1 MAFPQRFLDELID
14 RSDIVDLVSSY
25 VALTKKGGN
34 YFGLCPFHN
43 EKTGSFSVA
52 PDKQIFYCFGCHK
65 GGGALQFV
73 MEIENLAFPDA
84 VRFLA
89 KRANMEV
96 PEDDTGREE
105 SRRRQRVLA
114 LNRDAARWF
123 YQNLS
128 RPEGAAVAAYL
139 EKRKITPK
147 TATNFGLGASL
158 DSWDAL
164 LAAMTEKG
172 YTKTDLLAA
181 GLVVSNQKGRV
192 YDKFRNRLMFPVI
205 DVRGDVVA
213 FGGRVLDKSEPKY
226 MNTTETIVYSKRRN
240 LYGINLA
247 KKTKRPNFI
256 LCEGNIDVIT
266 LHQAGFDNAVASM
279 GTALTTEQTKIL
291 SRYTKELVLCFD
303 NDTAGQM
310 ATQKNIEMLK
320 DSEFA
325 VRVLQLPRRLSEGEY
340 VKQDV
345 DDFIKFQGA
354 AAFEAVLNGSANQM
368 DFRMDAVA
376 AKYDLSDPEQK
387 IAYGGEISQLIASL
401 SNAVEREI
409 YAGRA
414 AETAGISRTAMITE
428 VERARGK
435 QRGRERRTLQRENLN
450 AAALRQPR
458 DRTIRY
464 GDLRSA
470 MAEEGVIRL
479 LLLDGALSDQCR
491 RLEPEDFS
499 SGFLGR
505 MYRLLREAWDGG
517 HPMTAAALLARCTA
531 EETSHLSR
539 LIGIYPAFCRSRK
552 LLPTRTRRWRTTY
565 RLYCA
570 PQRSGGG
577 SRLRTPCRRLWRN
590 LERTKRKRVTEESG
604 NDEKKGRADYG
615 SGPHRG

>member
-325 VRVLQLPRRLSEGEY
+325 VRVLQLPRRLAEGEY

-531 EETSHLSR
+531 EETSHLSGV
-539 LIGIYPAFCRSRK
+539 LQKPEASAYADKALEDYIQIILRSAEK
-552 LLPTRTRRWRTTY
+552 RRGEQAEDPLQAAVEKFR
-565 RLYCA
+565 A
-570 PQRSGGG
+570 D
-577 SRLRTPCRRLWRN
+577 
-590 LERTKRKRVTEESG
+590 KK
-604 NDEKKGRADYG
+604 KKGNGGKRQ
-615 SGPHRG
+615 

>member
-14 RSDIVDLVSSY
+14 RSDIVDVVSSY
-25 VALTKKGGN
+25 VSLTKKGGN

-52 PDKQIFYCFGCHK
+52 PDKQIYYCFGCHH
-65 GGGALQFV
+65 GGGAIQFI
-73 MEIENLAFPDA
+73 MEIENLSFPDA

-89 KRANMEV
+89 RRANMEV
-96 PEDDTGREE
+96 PEDQGDREE
-105 SRRRQRVLA
+105 ARRRQRVLA
-114 LNRDAARWF
+114 VNKDAARWF

-128 RPEGAAVAAYL
+128 APEGAPVAAYL
-139 EKRKITPK
+139 EKRKISRR
-147 TATNFGLGASL
+147 TAMNFGLGASL

-164 LAAMTEKG
+164 LHAMMEKG
-172 YTKTDLLAA
+172 YTKAELLAA
-181 GLVVSNQKGRV
+181 GLVVSNKNGRV

-205 DVRGDVVA
+205 DVKGDVVA

-291 SRYTKELVLCFD
+291 SRFTKELVLCFD
-303 NDTAGQM
+303 NDTAGQL
-310 ATQKNIEMLK
+310 ATQKNIELLK
-320 DSEFA
+320 NSEFN
-325 VRVLQLPRRLSEGEY
+325 VRVLQLPRRLVDGEY

-368 DFRMDAVA
+368 DYRMEAAA

-387 IAYGGEISQLIASL
+387 IAYGDEISALIASL
-401 SNAVEREI
+401 SNAVEREV

-414 AETAGISRTAMITE
+414 AETAGISRQAMLTE
-428 VERARGK
+428 VERARRRK
-435 QRGRERRTLQRENLN
+435 RGQENRTLQRENLN
-450 AAALRQPR
+450 ISALRQPK
-458 DRTIRY
+458 DRVIRY
-464 GDLRSA
+464 TDMRSA

-479 LLLDGALSDQCR
+479 LLLDGQLAEKCRGLSQ
-491 RLEPEDFS
+491 EDFS
-499 SGFLGR
+499 SPFLGR
-505 MYRLLREAWDGG
+505 MYQLLTDGWDEGRT
-517 HPMTAAALLARCTA
+517 MTAAALSSHCSP
-531 EETSHLSR
+531 EEMSHLSGM
-539 LIGIYPAFCRSRK
+539 LQKPESLSQADKALKDYIEII
-552 LLPTRTRRWRTTY
+552 
-565 RLYCA
+565 
-570 PQRSGGG
+570 QRSAEK
-577 SRLRTPCRRLWRN
+577 RRGDPPADPLAAVV
-590 LERTKRKRVTEESG
+590 EKYKQ
-604 NDEKKGRADYG
+604 KKG
-615 SGPHRG
+615 

>member
-14 RSDIVDLVSSY
+14 RSDIVDVVSSY
-25 VALTKKGGN
+25 VALSRKGGN

-52 PDKQIFYCFGCHK
+52 PDKQIYYCFGCHH
-65 GGGALQFV
+65 GGGVIHFI
-73 MEIENLAFPDA
+73 MEIENLDFPDA

-89 KRANMEV
+89 KRANMDV
-96 PEDDTGREE
+96 PEDNTGLEE

-114 LNRDAARWF
+114 VNRDAARWF
-123 YQNLS
+123 YSNLS

-139 EKRKITPK
+139 EKRKISRK
-147 TATNFGLGASL
+147 TAMDFGLGASP

-164 LAAMTEKG
+164 LTAMGEKG
-172 YTKTDLLAA
+172 YTKADLLAA
-181 GLVVSNQKGRV
+181 GLAVSNQKGRI

-205 DVRGDVVA
+205 DVKGDVVA

-226 MNTTETIVYSKRRN
+226 MNTTETMVYSKRRN

-303 NDTAGQM
+303 NDTAGQL

-320 DSEFA
+320 DSEFT
-325 VRVLQLPRRLSEGEY
+325 VRVLQLPRRLVDGEY

-354 AAFEAVLNGSANQM
+354 AAFEAILSGSAKQL
-368 DFRMDAVA
+368 DYRMEAVG
-376 AKYDLSDPEQK
+376 AKDDLRDPDQK
-387 IAYGGEISQLIASL
+387 IAYGSEVSALIASL
-401 SNAVEREI
+401 SNAVEREV

-414 AETAGISRTAMITE
+414 AETAGISRTAMLTE
-428 VERARGK
+428 VERARRKK
-435 QRGRERRTLQRENLN
+435 QGQERRTLQRENLN
-450 AAALRQPR
+450 TAALRQPR

-464 GDLRSA
+464 TDLRSA

-479 LLLDGALSDQCR
+479 LLLDGTLADKCRELSQ
-491 RLEPEDFS
+491 EAFS
-499 SGFLGR
+499 SPFLGR
-505 MYRLLREAWDGG
+505 IYRTLTEAWDEGQAL
-517 HPMTAAALLARCTA
+517 TAASLAAHCTP
-531 EETSHLSR
+531 EEMGHLSGVLQR
-539 LIGIYPAFCRSRK
+539 PESIANADRALEDYIQVIRRSAEKRQGEE
-552 LLPTRTRRWRTTY
+552 PDD
-565 RLYCA
+565 
-570 PQRSGGG
+570 P
-577 SRLRTPCRRLWRN
+577 LRAAVEKN
-590 LERTKRKRVTEESG
+590 KADKK
-604 NDEKKGRADYG
+604 KKGNG
-615 SGPHRG
+615 GKHS

>member
-1 MAFPQRFLDELID
+1 MAFPQRFLDELVD
-14 RSDIVDLVSSY
+14 RSDIVDVVSSY
-25 VALTKKGGN
+25 VSLSKKGGN

-52 PDKQIFYCFGCHK
+52 PDKQIYYCFGCHH
-65 GGGALQFV
+65 GGGVIQFV
-73 MEIENLAFPDA
+73 MEIENLDFPNA

-96 PEDDTGREE
+96 PEDNTGLEE

-114 LNRDAARWF
+114 VNRDAARWF
-123 YQNLS
+123 YSNLS

-139 EKRKITPK
+139 ERRKISRK
-147 TATNFGLGASL
+147 TAMNFGLGASL
-158 DSWDAL
+158 DQWDAL
-164 LAAMTEKG
+164 LNAMLEKG
-172 YTKTDLLAA
+172 YTKADLLAA
-181 GLVVSNQKGRV
+181 GLVVSNQKGRI

-205 DVRGDVVA
+205 DVKGDVVA

-303 NDTAGQM
+303 NDNAGQL
-310 ATQKNIEMLK
+310 ATQKNIELLK
-320 DSEFA
+320 DSEFN
-325 VRVLQLPRRLSEGEY
+325 VRILQLPRRLADGEY

-354 AAFEAVLNGSANQM
+354 AAFEAILNGSANQM
-368 DFRMDAVA
+368 DYRMEAVA

-387 IAYGGEISQLIASL
+387 IAYGGEISALIASL
-401 SNAVEREI
+401 SNAVEREV

-414 AETAGISRTAMITE
+414 AETAGISRTAMLTE
-428 VERARGK
+428 VERARRKKGS
-435 QRGRERRTLQRENLN
+435 QERQTLQRENLN

-464 GDLRSA
+464 TDLRSA
-470 MAEEGVIRL
+470 MAEEGVVCL
-479 LLLDGALSDQCR
+479 LLLDGALADKCR
-491 RLEPEDFS
+491 GLPAEAFS
-499 SGFLGR
+499 SPFLGKLFA
-505 MYRLLREAWDGG
+505 LLTEAWSEGRT
-517 HPMTAAALLARCTA
+517 MTAASLSAHCTP
-531 EETSHLSR
+531 EEMSHLSAILQR
-539 LIGIYPAFCRSRK
+539 PESLANAERALEDYIQVILRSAEKRQGERPEDP
-552 LLPTRTRRWRTTY
+552 LLAAVVHP
-565 RLYCA
+565 
-570 PQRSGGG
+570 
-577 SRLRTPCRRLWRN
+577 LW
-590 LERTKRKRVTEESG
+590 LS
-604 NDEKKGRADYG
+604 
-615 SGPHRG
+615 

>member
-14 RSDIVDLVSSY
+14 RSDIVDVVSSY
-25 VALTKKGGN
+25 VALSRKGGN

-52 PDKQIFYCFGCHK
+52 PDKQIYYCFGCHH
-65 GGGALQFV
+65 GGGVIHFI
-73 MEIENLAFPDA
+73 MEIENLDFPDA

-89 KRANMEV
+89 KRANMDV
-96 PEDDTGREE
+96 PEDSTGLEE

-114 LNRDAARWF
+114 VNRDAARWF
-123 YQNLS
+123 YSNLS

-139 EKRKITPK
+139 EKRKISRK
-147 TATNFGLGASL
+147 TAMDFGLGASP

-164 LAAMTEKG
+164 LTAMGEKG
-172 YTKTDLLAA
+172 YTKADLLAA
-181 GLVVSNQKGRV
+181 GLAVSNQKGRI

-205 DVRGDVVA
+205 DVKGDVVA

-226 MNTTETIVYSKRRN
+226 MNTTETMVYSKRRN

-303 NDTAGQM
+303 NDTAGQL

-320 DSEFA
+320 DSEFT
-325 VRVLQLPRRLSEGEY
+325 VRVLQLPRRLVDGEY

-354 AAFEAVLNGSANQM
+354 AAFEAILSGSAKQL
-368 DFRMDAVA
+368 DYRMEAVA
-376 AKYDLSDPEQK
+376 AKYDLSDPDQK
-387 IAYGGEISQLIASL
+387 IAYGSEVSALIASL
-401 SNAVEREI
+401 SNAVEREV

-414 AETAGISRTAMITE
+414 AETAGISRTAMLTE
-428 VERARGK
+428 VERARRKK
-435 QRGRERRTLQRENLN
+435 QGQERRTLQRENLN
-450 AAALRQPR
+450 TAALRQPR

-464 GDLRSA
+464 TDLRSA

-479 LLLDGALSDQCR
+479 LLLDGTLADKCRELSQ
-491 RLEPEDFS
+491 EAFS
-499 SGFLGR
+499 SPFLGR
-505 MYRLLREAWDGG
+505 IYRTLTEAWDEGQAL
-517 HPMTAAALLARCTA
+517 TAASLAAHCTP
-531 EETSHLSR
+531 EEMGHLSGVLQR
-539 LIGIYPAFCRSRK
+539 PESIANADRALEDYIQVIRRSAEKRQGEE
-552 LLPTRTRRWRTTY
+552 PDD
-565 RLYCA
+565 
-570 PQRSGGG
+570 P
-577 SRLRTPCRRLWRN
+577 LRAAVEKN
-590 LERTKRKRVTEESG
+590 KADKK
-604 NDEKKGRADYG
+604 KKGNG
-615 SGPHRG
+615 GKHS

>member
-1 MAFPQRFLDELID
+1 MAFPQRFLDELVD
-14 RSDIVDLVSSY
+14 RSDIVDVVSSY
-25 VALTKKGGN
+25 VSLSKKGGN

-52 PDKQIFYCFGCHK
+52 PDKQIYYCFGCHH
-65 GGGALQFV
+65 GGGVIQFV
-73 MEIENLAFPDA
+73 MEIENLDFPNA

-96 PEDDTGREE
+96 PEDNTGLEE

-114 LNRDAARWF
+114 VNRDAARWF
-123 YQNLS
+123 YSNLS

-139 EKRKITPK
+139 ERRKISRK
-147 TATNFGLGASL
+147 TAMNFGLGASL
-158 DSWDAL
+158 DQWDAL
-164 LAAMTEKG
+164 LNAMLEKG
-172 YTKTDLLAA
+172 YTKADLLAA
-181 GLVVSNQKGRV
+181 GLVVSNQKGRI

-205 DVRGDVVA
+205 DVKGDVVA

-303 NDTAGQM
+303 NDNAGQL
-310 ATQKNIEMLK
+310 ATQKNIELLK
-320 DSEFA
+320 DSEFN
-325 VRVLQLPRRLSEGEY
+325 VRILQLPRRLADGEY

-354 AAFEAVLNGSANQM
+354 AAFEAILNGSANQM
-368 DFRMDAVA
+368 DYRMEAVA

-387 IAYGGEISQLIASL
+387 IAYGGEISALIASL
-401 SNAVEREI
+401 SNAVEREV

-414 AETAGISRTAMITE
+414 AETAGLSRTAMLTE
-428 VERARGK
+428 VERARRK
-435 QRGRERRTLQRENLN
+435 RGSQERRTLQRENLN

-464 GDLRSA
+464 TDLRSA
-470 MAEEGVIRL
+470 MAEEGVVCL
-479 LLLDGALSDQCR
+479 LLLDGALADKCR
-491 RLEPEDFS
+491 GLPAEAFS
-499 SGFLGR
+499 SPFLGKLFA
-505 MYRLLREAWDGG
+505 LLTEAWSEGRT
-517 HPMTAAALLARCTA
+517 MTAASLSAHCTP
-531 EETSHLSR
+531 EEMSHLSAILQR
-539 LIGIYPAFCRSRK
+539 PESLANAERALEDYIQVILRSAEKRQGERPEDP
-552 LLPTRTRRWRTTY
+552 LLAAVEKY
-565 RLYCA
+565 K
-570 PQRSGGG
+570 Q
-577 SRLRTPCRRLWRN
+577 
-590 LERTKRKRVTEESG
+590 
-604 NDEKKGRADYG
+604 KKGNG
-615 SGPHRG
+615 GKQS

>member
-1 MAFPQRFLDELID
+1 MQTLVAFPQRFLDELVD
-14 RSDIVDLVSSY
+14 RSDIVDVVSSY
-25 VALTKKGGN
+25 VSLSKKGGN

-52 PDKQIFYCFGCHK
+52 PDKQIYYCFGCHH
-65 GGGALQFV
+65 GGGVIQFV
-73 MEIENLAFPDA
+73 MEIENLDFPNA

-96 PEDDTGREE
+96 PEDNTGLEE

-114 LNRDAARWF
+114 VNRDAARWF
-123 YQNLS
+123 YSNLS

-139 EKRKITPK
+139 ERRKISRK
-147 TATNFGLGASL
+147 TAMNFGLGASL
-158 DSWDAL
+158 DQWDAL
-164 LAAMTEKG
+164 LNAMLEKG
-172 YTKTDLLAA
+172 YTKADLLAA
-181 GLVVSNQKGRV
+181 GLVVSNQKGRI

-205 DVRGDVVA
+205 DVKGDVVA

-303 NDTAGQM
+303 NDNAGQL
-310 ATQKNIEMLK
+310 ATQKNIELLK
-320 DSEFA
+320 DSEFN
-325 VRVLQLPRRLSEGEY
+325 VRILQLPRRLADGEY

-354 AAFEAVLNGSANQM
+354 AAFEAILNGSANQM
-368 DFRMDAVA
+368 DYRMEAVA

-387 IAYGGEISQLIASL
+387 IAYGGEISALIASL
-401 SNAVEREI
+401 SNAVEREV

-414 AETAGISRTAMITE
+414 AETAGISRTAMLTE
-428 VERARGK
+428 VERARRKKGS
-435 QRGRERRTLQRENLN
+435 QERQTLQRENLN

-464 GDLRSA
+464 TDLRSA
-470 MAEEGVIRL
+470 MAEEGVVCL
-479 LLLDGALSDQCR
+479 LLLDGALADKCR
-491 RLEPEDFS
+491 GLPAEAFS
-499 SGFLGR
+499 SPFLGKLFA
-505 MYRLLREAWDGG
+505 LLTEAWSEGRT
-517 HPMTAAALLARCTA
+517 MTAASLSAHCTP
-531 EETSHLSR
+531 EEMSHLSAILQR
-539 LIGIYPAFCRSRK
+539 PESLANAERALEDYIQVILRSAEKRQGERPEDP
-552 LLPTRTRRWRTTY
+552 LLAAVEKY
-565 RLYCA
+565 K
-570 PQRSGGG
+570 Q
-577 SRLRTPCRRLWRN
+577 
-590 LERTKRKRVTEESG
+590 
-604 NDEKKGRADYG
+604 KKGNG
-615 SGPHRG
+615 GKQS

>member
-1 MAFPQRFLDELID
+1 MQTLVAFPQRFLDELVD
-14 RSDIVDLVSSY
+14 RSDIVDVVSSY
-25 VALTKKGGN
+25 VSLSKKGGN

-52 PDKQIFYCFGCHK
+52 PDKQIYYCFGCHH
-65 GGGALQFV
+65 GGGVIQFV
-73 MEIENLAFPDA
+73 MEIENLDFPNA

-96 PEDDTGREE
+96 PEDNTGLEE

-114 LNRDAARWF
+114 VNRDAARWF
-123 YQNLS
+123 YSNLS

-139 EKRKITPK
+139 ERRKISRK
-147 TATNFGLGASL
+147 TAMNFGLGASL
-158 DSWDAL
+158 DQWDAL
-164 LAAMTEKG
+164 LNAMLEKG
-172 YTKTDLLAA
+172 YTKADLLAA
-181 GLVVSNQKGRV
+181 GLVVSNQKGRI

-205 DVRGDVVA
+205 DVKGDVVA

-303 NDTAGQM
+303 NDNAGQL
-310 ATQKNIEMLK
+310 ATQKNIELLK
-320 DSEFA
+320 DSEFN
-325 VRVLQLPRRLSEGEY
+325 VRILQLPRRLADGEY

-354 AAFEAVLNGSANQM
+354 AAFEAILNGSANQM
-368 DFRMDAVA
+368 DYRMEAVA

-387 IAYGGEISQLIASL
+387 IAYGGEISALIASL
-401 SNAVEREI
+401 SNAVEREV

-414 AETAGISRTAMITE
+414 AETAGISRTAMLTE
-428 VERARGK
+428 VERARRK
-435 QRGRERRTLQRENLN
+435 RGSQERRTLQRENLN

-464 GDLRSA
+464 TDLRSA
-470 MAEEGVIRL
+470 MAEEGVVCL
-479 LLLDGALSDQCR
+479 LLLDGALADKCR
-491 RLEPEDFS
+491 GLPAEAFS
-499 SGFLGR
+499 SPFLGKLFA
-505 MYRLLREAWDGG
+505 LLTEAWSEGRT
-517 HPMTAAALLARCTA
+517 MTAASLSAHCTP
-531 EETSHLSR
+531 EEMSHLSAILQR
-539 LIGIYPAFCRSRK
+539 PESLANAERALEDYIQVILRSAEKRQGERPEDP
-552 LLPTRTRRWRTTY
+552 LLAAVEKY
-565 RLYCA
+565 K
-570 PQRSGGG
+570 Q
-577 SRLRTPCRRLWRN
+577 
-590 LERTKRKRVTEESG
+590 
-604 NDEKKGRADYG
+604 KKGNG
-615 SGPHRG
+615 GKQS